1 MKNNENKTPAI
12 GTAIEIFIRLAL
24 LVLLIAWC
32 FQILY
37 PFSSVILWGI
47 ILALA
52 LAPVYNAINSRLN
65 DSRKWTATI
74 IIVIGLLILILPSWW
89 LIDSAIEGT
98 KELHTHL
105 EAGTLTI
112 PPPEEKV
119 KDWPLIGDK
128 TYNMWEQA
136 SVNIDDFTTK
146 YSDQILNFGKSFVDS
161 ILDIATTILQFV
173 LAIIIAG
180 ILLATKGTEDI
191 SKKILSRLVGE
202 RGDLIAKLS
211 ADTVGN
217 VTKGVL
223 GVAVIQSLLI
233 GIGFLLA
240 GVPYAGLWAV
250 LVFLLAVLQLPP
262 TLLVIPIIVY
272 LFSIMGTVPAV
283 LWSIY
288 LFLAS
293 ISDNILKP
301 ILLGKGAP
309 VPMLVIFLGVVGGF
323 MFSGFIG
330 LFTGAIV
337 LSLGYRMF
345 IFWLDEDSKS
355 MEAGIEIK

>member
-1 MKNNENKTPAI
+1 MKNNENSIPPVR
-12 GTAIEIFIRLAL
+12 TAIEIFIRLAL
-24 LVLLIAWC
+24 LILLIAWC

-37 PFSSVILWGI
+37 PFSSVILWGF

-52 LAPVYNAINSRLN
+52 LAPIYNTINARLH
-65 DSRKWTATI
+65 DSPKWTATL
-74 IIVIGLLILILPSWW
+74 IIVLGLLVLILPSWW
-89 LIDSAIEGT
+89 LIDSAIHGA
-98 KELHTHL
+98 KELHSHL

-112 PPPEEKV
+112 PPPAEKV
-119 KDWPLIGDK
+119 KEWPLFGEK
-128 TYNMWEQA
+128 TFNMWKMA
-136 SVNIDDFTTK
+136 SENMDDFTTK
-146 YSDQILNFGKSFVDS
+146 YSDQILNFGLSFVDS
-161 ILDIATTILQFV
+161 VLNVATTIMQFA
-173 LAIIIAG
+173 LAVIIAG

-191 SKKILSRLVGE
+191 SKKIFRKLIGE
-202 RGDLIAKLS
+202 RGDSIAELAES
-211 ADTVGN
+211 TVGN

-233 GIGFLLA
+233 GLGFLLA
-240 GVPYAGLWAV
+240 GVPYAGIWAIV
-250 LVFLLAVLQLPP
+250 VFLLAVLQLPP

-272 LFSIMGTVPAV
+272 LFSIMGTFPAV

-288 LFLAS
+288 LLLAS
-293 ISDNILKP
+293 VSDNVLKP

-337 LSLGYRMF
+337 LSLGYRLF
-345 IFWLDEDSKS
+345 IFWLDGEGDSSKVD
-355 MEAGIEIK
+355 IETG